1 MKKIILILV
10 LLFLVIY
17 LSAQVEQ
24 HSVTVRNIEIPVR
37 VFAEGEFVTGLTID
51 DFVLLEEGEPQKI
64 MALYQVKNGEIIR
77 TDAERDFMPVTER
90 HFYFIFQILDYNPKI
105 NEAMHYFFENLF
117 KPGDTVTVITPVKN
131 YYLSREAVKNKPIET
146 LVSDMINVIRRDT
159 KLGSLEYNNMLR
171 DLKMMVRSISSS
183 ITGLSGTSTEM
194 ESDVAAGMSSLQFV
208 LPRYRETLQKMEE
221 LRVVDERRFL
231 LFAQG
236 LKSVLGLKYVYFF
249 YQREFRPELQARV
262 LNNLISMNQDD
273 SNVMSQL
280 QELFQLYHRD
290 INLNTEH
297 LTKAFADS
305 SVNFNFIFMNKEPE
319 HISGVDMRE
328 QSEDVFKV
336 FSDVSEAT
344 GGVVDNSQNPAAA
357 FKNASKRNEHYYLL
371 YYSPKKYVSNG
382 QFKQITVKLKN
393 NGYKIEHRLGYI
405 AD

>member
-10 LLFLVIY
+10 LLFLAIY

-24 HSVTVRNIEIPVR
+24 HTVTVRNVEIPVR
-37 VFAEGEFVTGLTID
+37 VFDGGEFVTGLTMD
-51 DFVLLEEGEPQKI
+51 DFILLEEGEPQDI
-64 MALYQVKNGEIIR
+64 LALYQVRNGEIIR
-77 TDAERDFMPVTER
+77 TDADRDFMPVTER

-105 NEAMHYFFENLF
+105 NEAMEYFFQNIFL
-117 KPGDTVTVITPVKN
+117 PGDTVTVMTPVKN
-131 YYLSREAVKNKPIET
+131 YYLSQEAAKSKPVET
-146 LVSDMINVIRRDT
+146 LVNDMISVIRRDT

-171 DLKMMVRSISSS
+171 DLKMMVRSLSSS
-183 ITGLSGTSTEM
+183 VTGLSGTSTEM

-236 LKSVLGLKYVYFF
+236 LKRMLGQKYVYFF

-262 LNNLISMNQDD
+262 LNSLMSTNQDD
-273 SNVMSQL
+273 SNVLSQL
-280 QELFQLYHRD
+280 QELFQFYHRD
-290 INLNTEH
+290 INLNTDR

-305 SVNFNFIFMNKEPE
+305 SLVFNFIFMNKEPE

-336 FSDVSEAT
+336 FSDVTEAT
-344 GGVVDNSQNPAAA
+344 GGVVDNSQNPASA
-357 FKNASKRNEHYYLL
+357 FKNATEKNEYYYLL
-371 YYSPKKYVSNG
+371 YYSPKNYVPNG
-382 QFKQITVKLKN
+382 QFRTVTVKLKN
-393 NGYKIEHRLGYI
+393 DGYKINHRLGYI
-405 AD
+405 AE

>member
-1 MKKIILILV
+1 MKKLILILAV
-10 LLFLVIY
+10 LFLAIY
-17 LSAQVEQ
+17 LSAQIEQ
-24 HSVTVRNIEIPVR
+24 HTVTVRNIEIPVR
-37 VFAEGEFVTGLTID
+37 VFDGGEFVPGLTMD
-51 DFVLLEEGEPQKI
+51 DFILLEGGVPQDI
-64 MALYQVKNGEIIR
+64 LALYQVRNGEIIR

-105 NEAMHYFFENLF
+105 NEAMEYFFQTVF
-117 KPGDTVTVITPVKN
+117 QPGDTVTVMTPVKN
-131 YYLSREAVKNKPIET
+131 YTLSQEAAKNKPIET
-146 LVSDMINVIRRDT
+146 LINDMISVIRRDT

-171 DLKMMVRSISSS
+171 DLKMMVRSLSSS
-183 ITGLSGTSTEM
+183 VTGSSGTSTEM

-236 LKSVLGLKYVYFF
+236 LKRMLGQKYVYFF

-262 LNNLISMNQDD
+262 LNSLMSMNQDD
-273 SNVMSQL
+273 SNVLSQL
-280 QELFQLYHRD
+280 QELFQFYHRD
-290 INLNTEH
+290 INLNTDR

-305 SVNFNFIFMNKEPE
+305 SLIFNFIFMNKEPE

-336 FSDVSEAT
+336 FSDVTEAT

-357 FKNASKRNEHYYLL
+357 FKTATDKNEYYYLL
-371 YYSPKKYVSNG
+371 YYSPKNYVPDG
-382 QFKQITVKLKN
+382 QFKKVTIKLKN
-393 NGYKIEHRLGYI
+393 DGYKINHRLGYI
-405 AD
+405 AE